1 MKLQLVLCGALLAA
15 GAARAE
21 LPPETV
27 RAIHEANKDSVLM
40 LAGTVKFQMQRE
52 REIQVAGP
60 VTVVDTNGLL
70 ITSASTVRLPMSA
83 RKTEIR
89 ESTLKVKLPSG
100 AEVPV
105 RVVLTDADLGAVL
118 LVPENP
124 AAIPAGAF
132 KPVNW
137 ATAAQAQQ
145 LDPVIIVGRTESAYG
160 GQPDSA
166 PGKINAVDHK
176 PRLLYICA
184 LLASGD
190 GEAAFDRDGKLLG
203 IGIGAQTIVAA
214 EELQDVIEQARR
226 AAAKTDAKKPG
237 AEKE

>member
-1 MKLQLVLCGALLAA
+1 MKMHLILCGLLCAA
-15 GAARAE
+15 SAARAE

-40 LAGTVKFQMQRE
+40 LSGTLKFQTQKLH
-52 REIQVAGP
+52 EIQVAGP
-60 VTVVDTNGLL
+60 ATVVDTHGLL
-70 ITSASTVRLPMSA
+70 ITSSSTVHLPMSA

-100 AEVPV
+100 EELPV

-118 LVPENP
+118 LAPEHP
-124 AAIPAGAF
+124 AAVPAGAF

-137 ATAAQAQQ
+137 ETAAKAQP
-145 LDPVIIVGRTESAYG
+145 LDPVVIVGRTEKAYG
-160 GQPDSA
+160 GLPDSA
-166 PGKINAVDHK
+166 PGKINAVDRK

-190 GEAAFDRDGKLLG
+190 GEAAFDRAGRLLG
-203 IGIGAQTIVAA
+203 VGIGTQTIVAA

-226 AAAKTDAKKPG
+226 AAAKGDAKKP
-237 AEKE
+237 AADKE

>member
-40 LAGTVKFQMQRE
+40 LAGTVKFQFQRE

-100 AEVPV
+100 AEVLKRITYLVKPKSLKYFWYIS
-105 RVVLTDADLGAVL
+105 LT
-118 LVPENP
+118 
-124 AAIPAGAF
+124 
-132 KPVNW
+132 
-137 ATAAQAQQ
+137 
-145 LDPVIIVGRTESAYG
+145 
-160 GQPDSA
+160 
-166 PGKINAVDHK
+166 
-176 PRLLYICA
+176 A
-184 LLASGD
+184 LNSFANCSTV
-190 GEAAFDRDGKLLG
+190 
-203 IGIGAQTIVAA
+203 Q
-214 EELQDVIEQARR
+214 
-226 AAAKTDAKKPG
+226 
-237 AEKE
+237 

>member
-1 MKLQLVLCGALLAA
+1 MKIQLGLCGLLLAA
-15 GAARAE
+15 GAVRAE

-40 LAGTVKFQMQRE
+40 VSGTLKFQAQKL

-60 VTVVDTNGLL
+60 ATVVDAHGLL
-70 ITSASTVRLPMSA
+70 ITSSSTVRLPMSA

-89 ESTLKVKLPSG
+89 ESTLTVKLPSG
-100 AEVPV
+100 VELPV

-118 LVPENP
+118 LAPENP
-124 AAIPAGAF
+124 AAVPAGAF
-132 KPVNW
+132 KPVHW
-137 ATAAQAQQ
+137 DTAAKAQQ
-145 LDPVIIVGRTESAYG
+145 LDPVVIVGRTEKAYG
-160 GQPDSA
+160 GLPDSA
-166 PGKINAVDHK
+166 PGKINAVDRK

-190 GEAAFDRDGKLLG
+190 GEAAFDRAGKLLG
-203 IGIGAQTIVAA
+203 VGIGAQTIVAA

-226 AAAKTDAKKPG
+226 AAAKADAKKP
-237 AEKE
+237 ATDKE